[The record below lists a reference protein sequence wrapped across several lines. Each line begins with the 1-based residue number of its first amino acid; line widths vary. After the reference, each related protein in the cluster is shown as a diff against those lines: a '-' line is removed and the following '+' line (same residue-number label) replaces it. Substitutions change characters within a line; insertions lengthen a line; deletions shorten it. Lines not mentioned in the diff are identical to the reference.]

1 MKRTILIGVLAAL
14 MLFAFTAC
22 ENNTTTGVEQLIVTK
37 IEVTSEAPSLFDGE
51 DFDDSALTVVAT
63 RLDGTTFD
71 VPASDYEF
79 TAVTATAKEAELTK
93 VGTVKYTGFSYD
105 GAEPTADVEAYVYT
119 PDKVVVEG
127 DVASYYYTTANAA
140 TSAYDAKAYKV
151 KLQAL
156 DTDNT
161 TVIYE
166 RELNY
171 VADEDS
177 SWTATADSEY
187 SVTVK
192 TPAQV
197 ASANVAGSGTV
208 EFKSA
213 IGSNLTASKT
223 ALFQLDVA
231 QGITVAVKDD
241 VEFIAGD
248 TIDKTAEE
256 ANFTVTRNYLSG
268 YTEDVDASDFTLEF
282 TVSGSG
288 LSTYPAAGSSVT
300 VKAKVGDFEAETTIS
315 TIANY
320 IESFTAKYGTSPS
333 YAEVVKPGDALVDE
347 YVEITPVWA
356 GTTKPADFK
365 PTYTISDNATMPST
379 VAESGSWVFTVTLT
393 NAESKADPAYM
404 TVNAGA
410 TTTAAPEA

>member
-37 IEVTSEAPSLFDGE
+37 IEVTSEAPSLFSGE

-140 TSAYDAKAYKV
+140 TSAYDAKAYTV

-197 ASANVAGSGTV
+197 ASANVAGKGEIT
-208 EFKSA
+208 FTSA

-268 YTEDVDASDFTLEF
+268 YTEDVDAADFALKF
-282 TVSGSG
+282 TVSGSD
-288 LSTYPAAGSSVT
+288 LTTYPAAGSSVT
-300 VKAKVGDFEAETTIS
+300 VTATVGDFEAETTIG

-320 IESFTAKYGTSPS
+320 IKSFTAEYTDEKT
-333 YAEVVKPGDALVDE
+333 VKPGEKLVDE

-356 GTTKPADFK
+356 CDEAKPADFE
-365 PTYTISDNATMPST
+365 PTYTISNDATMPST

-410 TTTAAPEA
+410 TTSPAPEA